1 MKSSLFKF
9 CVFLSIHTWFQFA
22 SSEKSTIGSSKGD
35 DGQATAEHQEE
46 ESERQP
52 EVHAVEIT
60 ANPHQQ
66 ELRRNTTSTTN
77 SQCLIPCLDNFQDLL
92 NPDHLIKDIP
102 ETQPDT
108 LAGIENASIPVL
120 VEGMLATESVPVY
133 QFRQPKRIS
142 SAQLPFQ
149 LVLVEE
155 MPVSHV
161 IQPAASQKVSRDS
174 WFLNYAWSIVI
185 VCDCS
190 TQSYQHVG
198 WKFTRNRSDAVSNSN
213 VDSEKNQNEIVS
225 SEGLSSFYALIVRT
239 ATSQLHK
246 EASSEP
252 FNASQPLLQVFGL
265 KAPETLL
272 HELLQQKLRL
282 QNTTATHP

>member
-1 MKSSLFKF
+1 MKPSLFKF
-9 CVFLSIHTWFQFA
+9 CVFLSIQFA
-22 SSEKSTIGSSKGD
+22 SSEKSTLGSSKGD
-35 DGQATAEHQEE
+35 DGQDTTTEDQEE
-46 ESERQP
+46 ERQP
-52 EVHAVEIT
+52 EVHVVEIT

-77 SQCLIPCLDNFQDLL
+77 SKCLIPCLDNFQDLL
-92 NPDHLIKDIP
+92 NLDHLIKDIL

-108 LAGIENASIPVL
+108 LAGIENASIPVM
-120 VEGMLATESVPVY
+120 VEGMLARESVPVY

-198 WKFTRNRSDAVSNSN
+198 WEFTRNRSDAVSNSN

-265 KAPETLL
+265 KAPETLV